1 MKYAVSSQAGGVG
14 KTTVSLNLAFNL
26 GHVGFR
32 TLAIDLDGS
41 GNLTTFLGINQA
53 KLEGTVYDALLD
65 SDVGLND
72 VILQSVKPN
81 VDLVPANNDL
91 YAAEQAMSGLD
102 DRNFILADLLE
113 GISKAYDYVII
124 DCGPSMGLL
133 QINAWIAAN
142 GIIIPIDSSNKALHG
157 VKGLLN
163 RIKPIQD
170 NKRLNPSLE
179 IRGFILTHYDQ
190 RNKHCQEVLASVR
203 EHFQDQVFDAVIPQT
218 VRFKEATVGGQS
230 INEYWPDNAAA
241 TAYADFAKEILNG
254 DKKK

>member
-14 KTTVSLNLAFNL
+14 KTTVTLNLAFNL
-26 GHVGFR
+26 GQLGQKV
-32 TLAIDLDGS
+32 LAIDLDGS
-41 GNLTTFLGINQA
+41 GNLTTFLGVNQG
-53 KLEGTVYDALLD
+53 KLEGTIYDALLD
-65 SDVGLND
+65 PEVGLED
-72 VILQSVKPN
+72 VLLKEVKPN
-81 VDLVPANNDL
+81 VDLVPATNDL

-102 DRNFILADLLE
+102 DRNFLLADLLDK
-113 GISKAYDYVII
+113 ISKNYDYVLI

-133 QINAWIAAN
+133 QINAWMTAD

-170 NKRLNPSLE
+170 NNRLNPGLD
-179 IRGFILTHYDQ
+179 IRGFVLTHYDQ

-203 EHFQDQVFDAVIPQT
+203 EHFKGQVFDAVIPQT
-218 VRFKEATVGGQS
+218 VRFKEATVGGQA

-241 TAYADFAKEILNG
+241 GAYVDLAKEILNA
-254 DKKK
+254 D